1 MTKKWSSY
9 RDVPLLGHLYVA
21 DQQKKKKKKKQ
32 SGMKF
37 NESKTDLF
45 VFHRKNEIRTEI
57 NVGNQTVSSKP
68 TLNIFG
74 IKFDSLTT

>member
-1 MTKKWSSY
+1 
-9 RDVPLLGHLYVA
+9 
-21 DQQKKKKKKKQ
+21 
-32 SGMKF
+32 MKV